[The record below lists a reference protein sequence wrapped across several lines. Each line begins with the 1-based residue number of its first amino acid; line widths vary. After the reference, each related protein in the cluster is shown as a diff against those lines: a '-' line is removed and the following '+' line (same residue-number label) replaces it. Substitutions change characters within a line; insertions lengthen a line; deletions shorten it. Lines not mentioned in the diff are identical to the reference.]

1 MIEKFLIKDGDIH
14 QVDIFGASDEE
25 LEEISREMGLALS
38 LDEMRLIREYFKRRQ
53 RNPTDLELQAL
64 GQAWS
69 EHCCYKSSK
78 VVLKENIYGIEE
90 QKVGGG
96 DRHRRYRQ
104 GRTLHGCTAHST
116 GRPAVLRHA

>member
-14 QVDIFGASDEE
+14 QVDIFRASDGE

-78 VVLKENIYGIEE
+78 VVLKENIYGIE
-90 QKVGGG
+90 
-96 DRHRRYRQ
+96 
-104 GRTLHGCTAHST
+104 
-116 GRPAVLRHA
+116 